1 VDEMK
6 EKAESILEK
15 ADRVNKGL
23 QEKANEAN
31 RMIFIYEDLQ
41 SRNEIDRKRM
51 RIEFEKENKRLIKEK
66 NVLSAFLVT
75 IIILIV
81 CFSLYVFAKYD
92 VVVANFSQEGN
103 GLNNINRNGE
113 QGDINYESE
122 DAGNNDK

>member
-1 VDEMK
+1 MK